1 MHRAITHNYVRRI
14 AEHQVSSTLH
24 ATNHVQVILRLECF
38 FFAQTE
44 KYRSRNGPFQAITE
58 HIAIKQLPTTDIIFH
73 ADDVVK
79 VVM

>member
-1 MHRAITHNYVRRI
+1 M
-14 AEHQVSSTLH
+14 L
-24 ATNHVQVILRLECF
+24 